1 MARELKSVAMVLS
14 ICLAGLL
21 MPSLSAAQASIES
34 SDTELL
40 QLLAPELAD
49 ARLLT
54 MSDLTQAE
62 AGNIG
67 DTPNIGRRLSD
78 DFNSDGQPD
87 LALFGS
93 IPSGTFVLILSQGE
107 AVWHR
112 AGLLTFSRP
121 FIIGGTYEGR
131 LSVFYCTGC
140 DSGGRVVWNGSG
152 YEFVPFPPQGVVE

>member
-1 MARELKSVAMVLS
+1 MARELKSVAMASS
-14 ICLAGLL
+14 IWLAGLL
-21 MPSLSAAQASIES
+21 MPLLSAAQASIES
-34 SDTELL
+34 SDTEIL

-54 MSDLTQAE
+54 MSDLTETE

-67 DTPNIGRRLSD
+67 DTPNIGRRLSG
-78 DFNSDGQPD
+78 DFDSDGRPD

-93 IPSGTFVLILSQGE
+93 IRSGTFVLILSQDDV
-107 AVWHR
+107 VWHR
-112 AGLLTFSRP
+112 AGLLRFSRP
-121 FIIGGTYEGR
+121 FIIGGTFEGR

-140 DSGGRVVWNGSG
+140 DSGGRVVWSGSG